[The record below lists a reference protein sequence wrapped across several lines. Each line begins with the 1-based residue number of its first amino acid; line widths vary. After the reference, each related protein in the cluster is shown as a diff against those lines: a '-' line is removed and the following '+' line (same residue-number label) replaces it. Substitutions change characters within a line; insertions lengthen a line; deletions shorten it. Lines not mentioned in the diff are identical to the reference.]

1 MSLDIPSTH
10 SPSTHSPSTHS
21 QAITYLLD
29 AEEYVEIEDAFDP
42 MSHPISEDVSAI
54 GWDTSIGKTSL
65 IPAITGYES
74 AYESGYGSGYESVV
88 SGSASL
94 PYPQNESPESYLVKP
109 QPGYIQGVVRGQKA
123 YLITNLRNSASSC
136 LYQPQM
142 TWTIG
147 RNRDAALPLR
157 DRMLSRRHSVLMYVR
172 TEGFYLVDLNSMNG
186 SYVNGKRVEN
196 RIALQDGD
204 FIRVGH
210 TEFFFFLSTG
220 YRKIEAIHPQVL
232 NRLLNP
238 EEKGNV
244 HIDYAEIR
252 EEISFNLNRS

>member
-1 MSLDIPSTH
+1 MNPYIPSTQNQA
-10 SPSTHSPSTHS
+10 TH
-21 QAITYLLD
+21 LLD
-29 AEEYVEIEDAFDP
+29 GEDYVDIEDIYED
-42 MSHPISEDVSAI
+42 ISLVGWDASISKTSTLASSASAI
-54 GWDTSIGKTSL
+54 R
-65 IPAITGYES
+65 ES
-74 AYESGYGSGYESVV
+74 AVPGA
-88 SGSASL
+88 ASL
-94 PYPQNESPESYLVKP
+94 PYLQDKSPESYTVKP
-109 QPGYIQGVVRGQKA
+109 QPGYIQGIVRGHQA

-157 DRMLSRRHSVLMYVR
+157 DQMLSRRHSVLMYIR
-172 TEGFYLVDLNSMNG
+172 AEGFYLVDLNSMNG

-196 RIALQDGD
+196 RVALQDGD

-220 YRKIEAIHPQVL
+220 YRKVEAMHPQVL

-238 EEKGNV
+238 HEKGNI

>member
-1 MSLDIPSTH
+1 MNLDIPSSYH
-10 SPSTHSPSTHS
+10 
-21 QAITYLLD
+21 QVATYPLD
-29 AEEYVEIEDAFDP
+29 AEEYVNIEDIYED
-42 MSHPISEDVSAI
+42 MSEI
-54 GWDTSIGKTSL
+54 GWDTSLGKTSL
-65 IPAITGYES
+65 LPTITDCES
-74 AYESGYGSGYESVV
+74 AIP
-88 SGSASL
+88 GSASL
-94 PYPQNESPESYLVKP
+94 PHRQDESSESYLVKP
-109 QPGYIQGVVRGQKA
+109 PPGYIQGVMRGHQA
-123 YLITNLRNSASSC
+123 YLITNLRNRASSC

-238 EEKGNV
+238 EERGNV
-244 HIDYAEIR
+244 IDYAEIR

>member
-1 MSLDIPSTH
+1 MNLDIPSTQNQV
-10 SPSTHSPSTHS
+10 T
-21 QAITYLLD
+21 TYLLD
-29 AEEYVEIEDAFDP
+29 DEKYIHMEDIYED
-42 MSHPISEDVSAI
+42 MGGDMNEDVSAI
-54 GWDTSIGKTSL
+54 GWDTSLGKTSV
-65 IPAITGYES
+65 IPAMTDDES
-74 AYESGYGSGYESVV
+74 AVP
-88 SGSASL
+88 GSAFL
-94 PYPQNESPESYLVKP
+94 PYRQDESPESYLVKP
-109 QPGYIQGVVRGQKA
+109 QPGYIQGIVRGHKA
-123 YLITNLRNSASSC
+123 YLITNLRNSVSSC

-157 DRMLSRRHSVLMYVR
+157 DRMLSRRHSVLMYVKA
-172 TEGFYLVDLNSMNG
+172 EGFYLVDLNSMNG
-186 SYVNGKRVEN
+186 SYVNGNRVEN

-210 TEFFFFLSTG
+210 TEFFFFLSTR

-244 HIDYAEIR
+244 HIDYAEIQ

>member
-1 MSLDIPSTH
+1 MNLDIPSTRN
-10 SPSTHSPSTHS
+10 
-21 QAITYLLD
+21 QATTYLLNP
-29 AEEYVEIEDAFDP
+29 EEYVNIED
-42 MSHPISEDVSAI
+42 IYEDVSSI
-54 GWDTSIGKTSL
+54 GWDTSIGRTSTL
-65 IPAITGYES
+65 AASRFGEAVLGES
-74 AYESGYGSGYESVV
+74 AALGA
-88 SGSASL
+88 ASL
-94 PYPQNESPESYLVKP
+94 PYRQEESPESYLVKP
-109 QPGYIQGVVRGQKA
+109 QPGYIQGIVRGHQA
-123 YLITNLRNSASSC
+123 YLITNLRNSSSSC

-157 DRMLSRRHSVLMYVR
+157 DRMLSRRHSVLMYVK

-186 SYVNGKRVEN
+186 SYVNGNRVEN
-196 RIALQDGD
+196 RITLKDGD

-210 TEFFFFLSTG
+210 TEFFFFLSTS

-252 EEISFNLNRS
+252 EEISFNLNR

>member
-10 SPSTHSPSTHS
+10 SQVT
-21 QAITYLLD
+21 TYLLD
-29 AEEYVEIEDAFDP
+29 AEDDIEDAYDP
-42 MSHPISEDVSAI
+42 MSNRISEDVSAI

-74 AYESGYGSGYESVV
+74 GYESIV

-94 PYPQNESPESYLVKP
+94 PYPQDESPESYMVKP

>member
-1 MSLDIPSTH
+1 MSLDLPSTH
-10 SPSTHSPSTHS
+10 HPVTTCLLD
-21 QAITYLLD
+21 AFLDAEELD
-29 AEEYVEIEDAFDP
+29 AEEYVDIEDIYED
-42 MSHPISEDVSAI
+42 MSEI
-54 GWDTSIGKTSL
+54 GWDTSLGKTAL
-65 IPAITGYES
+65 IPVTDCGS
-74 AYESGYGSGYESVV
+74 AVP
-88 SGSASL
+88 GSASL
-94 PYPQNESPESYLVKP
+94 PHRQEESPESYLVKP
-109 QPGYIQGVVRGQKA
+109 QPGYIQGVMRGHRA

-196 RIALQDGD
+196 RIALKDGD

-232 NRLLNP
+232 SRLLNP
-238 EEKGNV
+238 QQRGNV
-244 HIDYAEIR
+244 HVDYAEIR

>member
-1 MSLDIPSTH
+1 MSPDIPSPQNQVT
-10 SPSTHSPSTHS
+10 
-21 QAITYLLD
+21 TYLLD
-29 AEEYVEIEDAFDP
+29 AEKYIHIEDIYEDMGED
-42 MSHPISEDVSAI
+42 MSGDMSAI
-54 GWDTSIGKTSL
+54 GWDTSLGKTSV
-65 IPAITGYES
+65 ISDIADDDS
-74 AYESGYGSGYESVV
+74 AVP
-88 SGSASL
+88 GSAFL
-94 PYPQNESPESYLVKP
+94 PYRQDESPESYQVKP
-109 QPGYIQGVVRGQKA
+109 QPGYIQGIVRGHKA
-123 YLITNLRNSASSC
+123 YLITNLRNNASSY

-172 TEGFYLVDLNSMNG
+172 MEGFYLVDLNSMNG

-196 RIALQDGD
+196 RIALRDGD

-238 EEKGNV
+238 EEKGSI

>member
-10 SPSTHSPSTHS
+10 H
-21 QAITYLLD
+21 QATTYLLNTED
-29 AEEYVEIEDAFDP
+29 YVNIEDIYED
-42 MSHPISEDVSAI
+42 MSLV
-54 GWDTSIGKTSL
+54 GWDTSISRTSTL
-65 IPAITGYES
+65 TTPTPTEREPAVPG
-74 AYESGYGSGYESVV
+74 A
-88 SGSASL
+88 ASL
-94 PYPQNESPESYLVKP
+94 PYRQDESPESYTVKP
-109 QPGYIQGVVRGQKA
+109 QPGYIQGIVRGHQA

-157 DRMLSRRHSVLMYVR
+157 DRTLSRRHSVLMYVR
-172 TEGFYLVDLNSMNG
+172 TEGFYLVDLNSTNG

-238 EEKGNV
+238 EERGNV

>member
-1 MSLDIPSTH
+1 MSLDIPSPQNQVT
-10 SPSTHSPSTHS
+10 
-21 QAITYLLD
+21 TYLLD
-29 AEEYVEIEDAFDP
+29 AEKYIHIEDIYEDMGED
-42 MSHPISEDVSAI
+42 MSKDMSAI
-54 GWDTSIGKTSL
+54 GWDTSLGKTSM
-65 IPAITGYES
+65 IPDIADDES
-74 AYESGYGSGYESVV
+74 AVP
-88 SGSASL
+88 GSAFL
-94 PYPQNESPESYLVKP
+94 PYRQHESPEFYQVKP
-109 QPGYIQGVVRGQKA
+109 QPGYIQGMVRGHKA
-123 YLITNLRNSASSC
+123 YLITNLRNNASSC

-172 TEGFYLVDLNSMNG
+172 MEGFYLVDLNSMNG

-220 YRKIEAIHPQVL
+220 YRKIEAVHPQVL

>member
-10 SPSTHSPSTHS
+10 HPAT
-21 QAITYLLD
+21 TYLLDALLDAEELD
-29 AEEYVEIEDAFDP
+29 AEEYVDIEDIYED
-42 MSHPISEDVSAI
+42 MSEI
-54 GWDTSIGKTSL
+54 GWDTSLGKTSL
-65 IPAITGYES
+65 IPAVADGQS
-74 AYESGYGSGYESVV
+74 ATP
-88 SGSASL
+88 GSASL
-94 PYPQNESPESYLVKP
+94 PHRQEESPESYVVKP
-109 QPGYIQGVVRGQKA
+109 QPGYIQGVMRGHRA

-186 SYVNGKRVEN
+186 SYVNGKRVES

-232 NRLLNP
+232 SRLLNP
-238 EEKGNV
+238 QERGNV
-244 HIDYAEIR
+244 HVDYAEIR